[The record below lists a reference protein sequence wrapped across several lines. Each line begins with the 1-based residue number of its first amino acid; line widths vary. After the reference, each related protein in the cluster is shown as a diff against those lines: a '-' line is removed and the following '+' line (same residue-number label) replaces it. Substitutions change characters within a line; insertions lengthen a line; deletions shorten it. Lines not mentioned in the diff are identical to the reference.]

1 MSDSSSKFSKDF
13 LFNLL
18 SKAGR
23 GKDEVIEVLGKEIGA
38 AIAALWKKPF
48 AELIKHNKIQI
59 TLELV
64 PKSLKK
70 KSVVKD
76 KEL

>member
-1 MSDSSSKFSKDF
+1 MSDSSPKFSKDF

-23 GKDEVIEVLGKEIGA
+23 GKDEVIEILGKEMGG
-38 AIAALWKKPF
+38 AIAALWKKPL

-64 PKSLKK
+64 PKSAKK
-70 KSVVKD
+70 KNQP
-76 KEL
+76 KEE